1 MVRIIFVN
9 TRLIDVFFQLRLN
22 INQGVKRFEKVKHYK
37 LHQLLVSRNID
48 SEDVRIISNLHILLL
63 FHLYNEAIFRETL
76 EDELVGIVI
85 S

>member
-1 MVRIIFVN
+1 VYACY
-9 TRLIDVFFQLRLN
+9 IDF
-22 INQGVKRFEKVKHYK
+22 KKAFEKVKHYK
-37 LHQLLVSRNID
+37 LHQLLVRRNID
-48 SEDVRIISNLHILLL
+48 SDDVRIISNLHILLL